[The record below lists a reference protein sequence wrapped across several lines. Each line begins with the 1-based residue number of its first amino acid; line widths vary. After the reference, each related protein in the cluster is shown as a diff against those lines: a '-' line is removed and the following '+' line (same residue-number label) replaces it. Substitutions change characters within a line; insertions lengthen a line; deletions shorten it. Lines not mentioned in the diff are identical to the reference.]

1 MLRAACF
8 DLWGTLVVDEPG
20 QGEQRAEARVRRLT
34 EALRL
39 SQWPAP
45 PEAVAAAV
53 QATIDSLD
61 DVHQENR
68 DLEADEREALFFR
81 HLDPSLRPERNLA
94 PEGAAAVRAAI
105 VESALYSRPQ
115 LAAGAVE
122 LLGSLRAR
130 GLRLALVSNTGFS
143 PGSALRELLAD
154 LGIAGFFTAQVYSD
168 ELRAWKPAPAMF
180 DEAVFSLGVAAG
192 ESIFVGDTPES
203 DILGAQSFGFRL
215 TAQIGDKAVEGIQPS
230 FSVGGLQ
237 ELIAMLER
245 RGELEPR

>member
-20 QGEQRAEARVRRLT
+20 QGEQRADARVQRLT

-39 SQWPAP
+39 GNWPAP
-45 PEAVAAAV
+45 PEAVAGAI

-81 HLDPSLRPERNLA
+81 HLDPSLRPERDLA
-94 PEGAAAVRAAI
+94 PAGAAAVHAAI

-115 LAAGAVE
+115 LAGGAVE
-122 LLGSLRAR
+122 LLQSLRAR

-143 PGSALRELLAD
+143 PGSALRELLTD
-154 LGIAGFFTAQVYSD
+154 LGIAGFFTTQVYSD
-168 ELRAWKPAPAMF
+168 ELRAWKPAPEMF
-180 DEAVFSLGVAAG
+180 DEAVFGLGVSAG
-192 ESIFVGDTPES
+192 DSIFVGDTPES

-215 TAQIGDKAVEGIQPS
+215 TAQIGGPAVEGIQPS
-230 FSVGGLQ
+230 FRLGELQ
-237 ELIAMLER
+237 ELIATLEHH
-245 RGELEPR
+245 GEIEPA